1 MSVSLTC
8 IEFAL
13 GSYPSYGNVFEVPGS
28 ASLLIENPQP
38 VAHTSAAS
46 PDGVAAL
53 RMTRSALVSWDKGE
67 EVTATKKEANVIIVE
82 NFILSKVSCV
92 GV

>member
-1 MSVSLTC
+1 
-8 IEFAL
+8 
-13 GSYPSYGNVFEVPGS
+13 
-28 ASLLIENPQP
+28 
-38 VAHTSAAS
+38 
-46 PDGVAAL
+46 
-53 RMTRSALVSWDKGE
+53 MTRSALVSWDKGE